1 MNLSPAKH
9 EILEA
14 LFLQEKPVKAVQLA
28 KELGKDFPPVM
39 MHLLGLTR
47 MGYAVSPEK
56 GYYVISE
63 EGKKTLGLPE
73 VTRKKALEIL
83 AQKPWEKGF
92 HFYAGIGKPLNLYA
106 NDLLDFCNKLAKV
119 NVDAVEFH
127 MERGDFEAW
136 FTSLGDAELAKKAG
150 LLKKKKLKSEELRR
164 RLFEAAQGRCIE
176 LSKIVGESAAP
187 ST

>member
-1 MNLSPAKH
+1 MNLSPVKH

-28 KELGKDFPPVM
+28 KEVGKDFPPVM

-56 GYYVISE
+56 GYYVISD
-63 EGKKTLGLPE
+63 EGKKALGLPE
-73 VTRKKALEIL
+73 VTKKKALEIL
-83 AQKPWEKGF
+83 AQTPWEKGF
-92 HFYAGIGKPLNLYA
+92 HFYSGIGKPLNLYA
-106 NDLLDFCNKLAKV
+106 NDLLDFCNKFAKV

-136 FTSLGDAELAKKAG
+136 FTSLGDTELAKKTA
-150 LLKKKKLKSEELRR
+150 LLKKKKLTGEELQRSLR
-164 RLFEAAQGRCIE
+164 EAAKMRCTE

-187 ST
+187 PA